1 MGFTRA
7 KELVFS
13 GRSVDAE
20 EALQLGLI
28 HRIVPDDE
36 VLDGRSEQAREY
48 ARDRRWRWRWPSR
61 CSPRAWRR
69 ACSSSSRSKLLV
81 QPALM
86 QTSDHA
92 EGTASFREKRQ
103 PRFIGR

>member
-20 EALQLGLI
+20 EALALGLVQ
-28 HRIVPDDE
+28 RVVPDDE
-36 VLDGRSEQAREY
+36 VLDAALEQAREY
-48 ARDRRWRWRWPSR
+48 AEGPTLALAMAKQMFASSVSPSLEQFLEIE
-61 CSPRAWRR
+61 
-69 ACSSSSRSKLLV
+69 LLV

-92 EGTASFREKRQ
+92 EGTASFKEKRK
-103 PRFIGR
+103 PRFTGR